1 MGKEI
6 LERLKEAAFSI
17 IPIILVVLLINFI
30 FPNINLESNRSV
42 FGPVLTSLLISAI
55 PLILGTALFSIGA
68 EKSVAKIGEVV
79 GKTLTK
85 RKSIVMLLVVGLLM
99 GFLVTIAE
107 PDLSVLASRI
117 SQNGP
122 SWPLILVASLGVGV
136 FLMVAMLRVIFNK
149 PLKYIIAIGYGLV
162 FTLGLFA
169 DKSFFSIV
177 FDAGG
182 VTTGVV
188 TTPFIL
194 ALSMGVA
201 HIIGGKNAEDAS
213 FGYSGLCTLGT
224 VLAVML
230 FSIVM
235 KNTNGITNI
244 QSALNDKFLSSDPQL
259 MDSTMVL
266 LSSFSEMPKLYLYNF
281 LSSLKDVAL
290 SILPILAFFILFNLY
305 VKIKGKEFAS
315 IMVGFGYTFVGL
327 ALFFLGAES
336 GFIPVA
342 ASLGRNL
349 SNENTALVVLIVAVL
364 GFISMLAEPS
374 IKILANN
381 VSEVSRGVI
390 SKKTIIIAL
399 GCSTAIALILNTIRI
414 KCEIEFINFII
425 PLYIVAVLLAF
436 ISPEIYVGISIDAAG
451 VATGTMASCFFLPMF
466 ISYAADSAKANIK
479 PGESIMANGFGV
491 IGIMAVMPIIVVEVL
506 GTIAVLKNK
515 IAYNKALAQIVEVDD
530 SQIIHLP
537 VKLKEVN

>member
-6 LERLKEAAFSI
+6 ISRLKEATLSI
-17 IPIILVVLLINFI
+17 VPIVLVVILLNYI
-30 FPNINLESNRSV
+30 FPDINLESNQSL
-42 FGPVLTSLLISAI
+42 FGPVLTSLLISTI
-55 PLILGTALFSIGA
+55 PLILGTALFSIGI

-85 RKSIVMLLVVGLLM
+85 RKSIIMLLIVGVLM

-107 PDLSVLASRI
+107 PDLSVLAARI
-117 SQNGP
+117 SENGT
-122 SWPLILVASLGVGV
+122 SMPLILVASFGVGL
-136 FLMVAMLRVIFNK
+136 FLMVAILRVLLNK
-149 PLKYIIAIGYGLV
+149 SLKVIVAVGYGLV

-230 FSIVM
+230 FSIVL
-235 KNTNGITNI
+235 NQTGGIRSI
-244 QSALNDKFLSSDPQL
+244 QTALENKFLPNGSNL
-259 MDSTMVL
+259 DSTMVPL
-266 LSSFSEMPKLYLYNF
+266 NAFSEMPKLYLYNF
-281 LSSLKDVAL
+281 LNSLKDVAL
-290 SILPILAFFILFNLY
+290 SVLPILAFFLLFNIY
-305 VKIKGKEFAS
+305 VKIKGREFAS
-315 IMVGFGYTFVGL
+315 IMVGFGYTFIGL
-327 ALFFLGAES
+327 VLFFLGAKS
-336 GFIPVA
+336 GFIPVG
-342 ASLGRNL
+342 ASLGKNL
-349 SNENTALVVLIVAVL
+349 ASANILIVILIVAIL
-364 GFISMLAEPS
+364 GFISMMAEPS
-374 IKILANN
+374 VKILANN

-390 SKKTIIIAL
+390 SKRTILIAL
-399 GCSTAIALILNTIRI
+399 GIASAIALLLNTVRI
-414 KCEIEFINFII
+414 NYNIEFIYFII
-425 PLYIVAVLLAF
+425 PLYIVAIALAF

-466 ISYAADSAKANIK
+466 ISYAVGRGNTGGS
-479 PGESIMANGFGV
+479 EIMGNGFGI
-491 IGIMAVMPIIVVEVL
+491 IGLMAVMPIIVVEIVGCISVVKSRL
-506 GTIAVLKNK
+506 
-515 IAYNKALAQIVEVDD
+515 AYNKALAQVIEVDD
-530 SQIIHLP
+530 SQVIHLP
-537 VKLKEVN
+537 NKLQGAK

>member
-6 LERLKEAAFSI
+6 ISRLKEATLSI
-17 IPIILVVLLINFI
+17 VPIVLVVILLNYI
-30 FPNINLESNRSV
+30 FPDINLESNQSL
-42 FGPVLTSLLISAI
+42 FGPVLTSLLISTI
-55 PLILGTALFSIGA
+55 PLILGTALFSIGI

-85 RKSIVMLLVVGLLM
+85 RKSIIMLLIVGVLM

-107 PDLSVLASRI
+107 PDLSVLAARI
-117 SQNGP
+117 SENGT
-122 SWPLILVASLGVGV
+122 SMPLILVASFGVGL
-136 FLMVAMLRVIFNK
+136 FLMVAILRVLLNK
-149 PLKYIIAIGYGLV
+149 SLKVIVAVGYGLV

-230 FSIVM
+230 FSIVL
-235 KNTNGITNI
+235 NQTGGIRSI
-244 QSALNDKFLSSDPQL
+244 QTALENKFLPNGSNL
-259 MDSTMVL
+259 DSTMVPL
-266 LSSFSEMPKLYLYNF
+266 NAFSEMPKLYLYNF
-281 LSSLKDVAL
+281 LNSLKDVAL
-290 SILPILAFFILFNLY
+290 SVLPILAFFLLFNIY
-305 VKIKGKEFAS
+305 VKIKGREFAS
-315 IMVGFGYTFVGL
+315 IMVGFGYTFIGL
-327 ALFFLGAES
+327 VLFFLGAES
-336 GFIPVA
+336 GFIPVG
-342 ASLGRNL
+342 ASLGKNL
-349 SNENTALVVLIVAVL
+349 ASANILIVILIVAIL
-364 GFISMLAEPS
+364 GFISMMAEPS
-374 IKILANN
+374 VKILANN

-390 SKKTIIIAL
+390 SKRTILIAL
-399 GCSTAIALILNTIRI
+399 GIASAIALLLNTVRI
-414 KCEIEFINFII
+414 NYNIEFIYFII
-425 PLYIVAVLLAF
+425 PLYIVAIALAF

-466 ISYAADSAKANIK
+466 ISYAVGRGNTGGS
-479 PGESIMANGFGV
+479 EIMGNGFGI
-491 IGIMAVMPIIVVEVL
+491 IGLMAVMPIIVVEIVGCISVVKSRL
-506 GTIAVLKNK
+506 
-515 IAYNKALAQIVEVDD
+515 AYNKALAQVIEVDD
-530 SQIIHLP
+530 SQVIHLP
-537 VKLKEVN
+537 NKLQGAK

>member
-6 LERLKEAAFSI
+6 ISRLKEATLSI
-17 IPIILVVLLINFI
+17 VPIVLVVILLNYI
-30 FPNINLESNRSV
+30 FPDINLESNQSL
-42 FGPVLTSLLISAI
+42 FGPVLTSLLISTI
-55 PLILGTALFSIGA
+55 PLILGTALFSIGI

-85 RKSIVMLLVVGLLM
+85 RKSIIMLLIVGVLM

-107 PDLSVLASRI
+107 PDLSVLAARI
-117 SQNGP
+117 SENGT
-122 SWPLILVASLGVGV
+122 SMPLILVASFGVGL
-136 FLMVAMLRVIFNK
+136 FLMVAILRVLLNK
-149 PLKYIIAIGYGLV
+149 SLKVIVAVGYGLV

-230 FSIVM
+230 FSIVL
-235 KNTNGITNI
+235 NQTGGIRSI
-244 QSALNDKFLSSDPQL
+244 QTALENKFLPNGSNL
-259 MDSTMVL
+259 DSTMVPL
-266 LSSFSEMPKLYLYNF
+266 NAFSEMPKLYLYNF
-281 LSSLKDVAL
+281 LNSLKDVAL
-290 SILPILAFFILFNLY
+290 SVLPILAFFLLFNIY
-305 VKIKGKEFAS
+305 VKIKGREFAS
-315 IMVGFGYTFVGL
+315 IMVGFGYTFIGL
-327 ALFFLGAES
+327 VLFFLGAES
-336 GFIPVA
+336 GFIPVG
-342 ASLGRNL
+342 ASLGKNL
-349 SNENTALVVLIVAVL
+349 ASANILIVILIVAIL
-364 GFISMLAEPS
+364 GFISMMAEPS
-374 IKILANN
+374 VKILANN

-390 SKKTIIIAL
+390 SKRTILIAL
-399 GCSTAIALILNTIRI
+399 GIASAIALLLNTVRI
-414 KCEIEFINFII
+414 NYNIEFIYFII
-425 PLYIVAVLLAF
+425 PLYIVAIALAF

-466 ISYAADSAKANIK
+466 ISYAVGKGNTGGA
-479 PGESIMANGFGV
+479 EIMGNGFGI
-491 IGIMAVMPIIVVEVL
+491 IGLMAVMPIIVVEIVGCISVVKSRL
-506 GTIAVLKNK
+506 
-515 IAYNKALAQIVEVDD
+515 AYNKALAQVIEVDD
-530 SQIIHLP
+530 SQVIHLP
-537 VKLKEVN
+537 NKLQGAK

>member
-6 LERLKEAAFSI
+6 ISRLKEATLSI
-17 IPIILVVLLINFI
+17 VPIVLVVILLNYI
-30 FPNINLESNRSV
+30 FPDINLESNQSL
-42 FGPVLTSLLISAI
+42 FGPVLTSLLISTI
-55 PLILGTALFSIGA
+55 PLILGTALFSIGI

-85 RKSIVMLLVVGLLM
+85 RKSIIMLLIVGVLM

-107 PDLSVLASRI
+107 PDLSVLAARI
-117 SQNGP
+117 SENGT
-122 SWPLILVASLGVGV
+122 SMPLILVASFGVGL
-136 FLMVAMLRVIFNK
+136 FLMVAILRVLLNK
-149 PLKYIIAIGYGLV
+149 SLKVIVAVGYGLV

-230 FSIVM
+230 FSIVL
-235 KNTNGITNI
+235 NQTGGIRSI
-244 QSALNDKFLSSDPQL
+244 QTALENKFLPNGSNL
-259 MDSTMVL
+259 DSTMVPL
-266 LSSFSEMPKLYLYNF
+266 NAFSEMPKLYLYNF
-281 LSSLKDVAL
+281 LNSLKDVAL
-290 SILPILAFFILFNLY
+290 SVLPILAFFLLFNIY
-305 VKIKGKEFAS
+305 VKIKGREFAS
-315 IMVGFGYTFVGL
+315 IMVGFGYTFIGL
-327 ALFFLGAES
+327 VLFFLGAES
-336 GFIPVA
+336 GFIPVG
-342 ASLGRNL
+342 ASLGKNL
-349 SNENTALVVLIVAVL
+349 ASANILIVILIVAIL
-364 GFISMLAEPS
+364 GFISMMAEPS
-374 IKILANN
+374 VKILANN

-390 SKKTIIIAL
+390 SKRTILIAL
-399 GCSTAIALILNTIRI
+399 GIASAIALLLNTVRI
-414 KCEIEFINFII
+414 NYNIEFIYFII
-425 PLYIVAVLLAF
+425 PLYIVAIALAF

-466 ISYAADSAKANIK
+466 ISYAVGRGNTDGS
-479 PGESIMANGFGV
+479 EIMGNGFGI
-491 IGIMAVMPIIVVEVL
+491 IGLMAVMPIIVVEIVGCISVVKSRL
-506 GTIAVLKNK
+506 
-515 IAYNKALAQIVEVDD
+515 AYNKALAQVIEVDD
-530 SQIIHLP
+530 SQVIHLP
-537 VKLKEVN
+537 NKLQGAK